1 MEQNALQ
8 DFRRFSGINEAWELE
23 RTGLLVVREQLYRLE
38 LWHSYSNAD
47 VPYYVAVYVQENGVW
62 RKMPGRP
69 FAVAPDGDQAL
80 RIAMDFLVKDQ
91 AA

>member
-1 MEQNALQ
+1 MANNALQ
-8 DFRRFSGINEAWELE
+8 DFRMFAGINEAWELE
-23 RTGLLVVREQLYRLE
+23 RTGLVVIREKLYRLE

-47 VPYYVAVYVQENGVW
+47 VPYFVAVSVQEDGVW
-62 RKMPGRP
+62 RKMPDRP

-80 RIAMDFLVKDQ
+80 RTAMDFLVKDQ